1 MNIHHIGV
9 KHHNKRMVTIKLEL
23 ERENLDDILYLDSK
37 FWSDEVDHGCMV
49 QQGLHFI
56 RCIA

>member
-1 MNIHHIGV
+1 MDFF
-9 KHHNKRMVTIKLEL
+9 KIKLEL
-23 ERENLDDILYLDSK
+23 EREDLEDILYLDSK

-56 RCIA
+56 RCIAW